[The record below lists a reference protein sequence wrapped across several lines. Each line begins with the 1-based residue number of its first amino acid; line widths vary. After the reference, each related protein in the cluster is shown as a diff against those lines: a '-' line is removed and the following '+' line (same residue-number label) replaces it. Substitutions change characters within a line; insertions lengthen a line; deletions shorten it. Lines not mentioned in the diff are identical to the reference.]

1 MITHENSILP
11 LSMKNKKWCK
21 KENQLPSEFSKTEH
35 NADETD
41 KFIEDL
47 SWNHRVISSAYV
59 INTSSATDLWQIVD
73 IAESFL
79 IANLFINFIKLKA
92 ESLRNQKSFFFLFFI
107 NAPICIMDTSE
118 KNIYRIVL
126 YIKTTNKNV

>member
-1 MITHENSILP
+1 MKTLLP
-11 LSMKNKKWCK
+11 LSMKNKKYCK
-21 KENQLPSEFSKTEH
+21 KENQRPSEFSKTEH

-47 SWNHRVISSAYV
+47 SWNHRVISSVYV

-92 ESLRNQKSFFFLFFI
+92 ESLRNKNTFFLEMRLFVLWI
-107 NAPICIMDTSE
+107 LQHNICIE
-118 KNIYRIVL
+118 
-126 YIKTTNKNV
+126 